1 MRFEGEQQLSGR
13 AEPVHVYSIHAD
25 AKAVSPSEFSL
36 RNELDSSAQIYV
48 STVKRIA
55 CALLALSWAGCGTPL
70 AAGERLYRE
79 GDRLAALET
88 WRAIPEDDAGHE
100 KAQERIAVVEE
111 EFHQLVVRYKQRAR
125 YFEAKERLA
134 ESIVNYRLAL
144 KLQPD
149 DAETL
154 AHVQD
159 LARRVVLERRAL
171 RAQYRADFE
180 AGLSR
185 KSRCTSLEQLR
196 TLDPFDPEL
205 QAEEH
210 ELREGLQQ
218 SITQLLAVGR
228 RGFSDG
234 NLVAAERAFRS
245 VLAVDPNN
253 ESARGYLSYIET
265 IGARA
270 GRLAANPPPSS
281 HRRPSRPT
289 LKFAQRDFTRTRWPQ
304 RPRGIASRRSATTCR
319 RWKAFA
325 GHAGARQHLAE
336 TRRQLAPQVD
346 ALIEEGRT
354 HFRNED
360 LQSALDSW
368 RRALLVDPGNERAQA
383 YAARAV
389 RQLENLERLRSEP
402 DVASGE
408 R

>member
-1 MRFEGEQQLSGR
+1 
-13 AEPVHVYSIHAD
+13 
-25 AKAVSPSEFSL
+25 
-36 RNELDSSAQIYV
+36 
-48 STVKRIA
+48 VKGIA
-55 CALLALSWAGCGTPL
+55 SALLALALAGCVTPL
-70 AAGERLYRE
+70 ATGERLYRE

-100 KAQERIAVVEE
+100 KAQERIAIVEE

-159 LARRVVLERRAL
+159 LAREVVRERQAL

-180 AGLSR
+180 AGHLA
-185 KSRCTSLEQLR
+185 KAGTSLKKLR
-196 TLDPFDPEL
+196 TLDPFDPAL
-205 QAEEH
+205 QADER
-210 ELREGLQQ
+210 ELREGLRQA
-218 SITQLLAVGR
+218 ITQLLAVGR

-234 NLVAAERAFRS
+234 NHAAAERAFQS

-265 IGARA
+265 IRRA
-270 GRLAANPPPSS
+270 SQTAGGEPAAFEPPETFASDAEIRAEGFHQNALAAGAAGD
-281 HRRPSRPT
+281 H
-289 LKFAQRDFTRTRWPQ
+289 FAAIKHDLQ
-304 RPRGIASRRSATTCR
+304 ALN
-319 RWKAFA
+319 AFS

-336 TRRQLAPQVD
+336 TRRQLTPQVEV
-346 ALIEEGRT
+346 LIEEGRT

-368 RRALLVDPGNERAQA
+368 RRALLVDPGNERARA

-402 DVASGE
+402 DVASEEG
-408 R
+408 

>member
-1 MRFEGEQQLSGR
+1 
-13 AEPVHVYSIHAD
+13 
-25 AKAVSPSEFSL
+25 
-36 RNELDSSAQIYV
+36 
-48 STVKRIA
+48 VKRIA
-55 CALLALSWAGCGTPL
+55 CALLALSWVGCGTPL
-70 AAGERLYRE
+70 ATGERLYRE

-159 LARRVVLERRAL
+159 LAREVVRERRAL

-180 AGLSR
+180 AGHLA
-185 KSRCTSLEQLR
+185 TAGASLKRLR
-196 TLDPFDPEL
+196 TLDPFDPAL
-205 QAEEH
+205 QAEER
-210 ELREGLQQ
+210 ELRDGLQK
-218 SITQLLAVGR
+218 SITHLLAVGR

-234 NLVAAERAFRS
+234 NHAAAERAFRS

-253 ESARGYLSYIET
+253 ESARGYLSYIEM
-265 IGARA
+265 IRRA
-270 GRLAANPPPSS
+270 SQTAGGEPAAFDPPEAFASDAEIRAEGSHQNALAAEASGD
-281 HRRPSRPT
+281 R
-289 LKFAQRDFTRTRWPQ
+289 FAAIGHDLQ
-304 RPRGIASRRSATTCR
+304 ALN
-319 RWKAFA
+319 AFA
-325 GHAGARQHLAE
+325 SHTGARQHLAE
-336 TRRQLAPQVD
+336 TRLQLAPQVEL
-346 ALIEEGRT
+346 LIEEGRT

-368 RRALLVDPGNERAQA
+368 RRALLIDPGNERAQA

-402 DVASGE
+402 DVSSGE

>member
-1 MRFEGEQQLSGR
+1 
-13 AEPVHVYSIHAD
+13 
-25 AKAVSPSEFSL
+25 
-36 RNELDSSAQIYV
+36 
-48 STVKRIA
+48 VKRIA

-70 AAGERLYRE
+70 ATGERLYRE

-88 WRAIPEDDAGHE
+88 WRAIPEDDSGHE

-125 YFEAKERLA
+125 YFEAKDRLA

-159 LARRVVLERRAL
+159 LARKIVSERRVL

-180 AGLSR
+180 AGHLAR
-185 KSRCTSLEQLR
+185 AGASLEQLR
-196 TLDPFDPEL
+196 TLDPFDPAL
-205 QAEEH
+205 QAEER
-210 ELREGLQQ
+210 ELREGLQE

-234 NLVAAERAFRS
+234 NYAAAERAFRS
-245 VLAVDPNN
+245 VLEVDQSN

-265 IGARA
+265 IRRA
-270 GRLAANPPPSS
+270 SRTAGGEPAAFEPPETFASDAEIRAEGFHQNALAAEASGD
-281 HRRPSRPT
+281 R
-289 LKFAQRDFTRTRWPQ
+289 FAAIGHDLQ
-304 RPRGIASRRSATTCR
+304 ALN
-319 RWKAFA
+319 AFA
-325 GHAGARQHLAE
+325 NHAGARRHLTE
-336 TRRQLAPQVD
+336 IRRQLTPQVD
-346 ALIEEGRT
+346 ILIEEGRT

-368 RRALLVDPGNERAQA
+368 QRALLVDPGNQRARA

-402 DVASGE
+402 SVASGE
-408 R
+408 H

>member
-1 MRFEGEQQLSGR
+1 M
-13 AEPVHVYSIHAD
+13 
-25 AKAVSPSEFSL
+25 
-36 RNELDSSAQIYV
+36 
-48 STVKRIA
+48 KRIA
-55 CALLALSWAGCGTPL
+55 CALLALTWAGCGTPL

-88 WRAIPEDDAGHE
+88 WRAIPEHDAGHE
-100 KAQERIAVVEE
+100 KALERIAVVEE

-134 ESIVNYRLAL
+134 ESIINYRLAL

-159 LARRVVLERRAL
+159 LARKVVRERLAL
-171 RAQYRADFE
+171 RARYRADFE
-180 AGLSR
+180 AGDLA
-185 KSRCTSLEQLR
+185 KAGANLAQLR

-205 QAEEH
+205 QVEER
-210 ELREGLQQ
+210 ELHAGLQQ
-218 SITQLLAVGR
+218 SISQLLAVGR

-234 NLVAAERAFRS
+234 YHLAAERAFQS
-245 VLAVDPNN
+245 VLALDPNN
-253 ESARGYLSYIET
+253 ESARGYLSYIDTIRRASQTAGDEPAAFEPPET
-265 IGARA
+265 FASDAEIRA
-270 GRLAANPPPSS
+270 EGFHQNALVAAAAGDRFVAIRHDLQALNAFPG
-281 HRRPSRPT
+281 HT
-289 LKFAQRDFTRTRWPQ
+289 
-304 RPRGIASRRSATTCR
+304 GASR
-319 RWKAFA
+319 
-325 GHAGARQHLAE
+325 HLADI
-336 TRRQLAPQVD
+336 RRQLTPQVD
-346 ALIEEGRT
+346 ILIEEGRT

-368 RRALLVDPGNERAQA
+368 RRALLVDPDNERARA
-383 YAARAV
+383 YAERAV

>member
-1 MRFEGEQQLSGR
+1 
-13 AEPVHVYSIHAD
+13 
-25 AKAVSPSEFSL
+25 
-36 RNELDSSAQIYV
+36 
-48 STVKRIA
+48 VKRIA
-55 CALLALSWAGCGTPL
+55 CALLALSWVGCGTPL
-70 AAGERLYRE
+70 TAGERLYRE

-88 WRAIPEDDAGHE
+88 WRAVPEDDPGHE

-134 ESIVNYRLAL
+134 ESIINYRLAL
-144 KLQPD
+144 KLQPG

-159 LARRVVLERRAL
+159 LARKVVRERLAL
-171 RAQYRADFE
+171 RTQYRADFE
-180 AGLSR
+180 AGDLA
-185 KSRCTSLEQLR
+185 KAGAGLEQLR

-205 QAEEH
+205 QAEER
-210 ELREGLQQ
+210 ELHAGLQQ

-234 NLVAAERAFRS
+234 NHLAAERAFRS
-245 VLAVDPNN
+245 VLAVDRNN

-265 IGARA
+265 I
-270 GRLAANPPPSS
+270 RLASREAGGEPAAFEPPEAFASDAEIRAEGFHQNALAAEGSGDRFAAIS
-281 HRRPSRPT
+281 HD
-289 LKFAQRDFTRTRWPQ
+289 LQALH
-304 RPRGIASRRSATTCR
+304 
-319 RWKAFA
+319 AFA

-383 YAARAV
+383 YAERAV

-402 DVASGE
+402 EVASGE

>member
-1 MRFEGEQQLSGR
+1 VEHRSQP
-13 AEPVHVYSIHAD
+13 ANDCI
-25 AKAVSPSEFSL
+25 AKG
-36 RNELDSSAQIYV
+36 
-48 STVKRIA
+48 IA
-55 CALLALSWAGCGTPL
+55 S
-70 AAGERLYRE
+70 R
-79 GDRLAALET
+79 
-88 WRAIPEDDAGHE
+88 
-100 KAQERIAVVEE
+100 
-111 EFHQLVVRYKQRAR
+111 HQLVVRYKQRAR

-159 LARRVVLERRAL
+159 LAREVVRERRAL

-180 AGLSR
+180 AGHLA
-185 KSRCTSLEQLR
+185 TAGASLKRLR
-196 TLDPFDPEL
+196 TLDPFDPAL
-205 QAEEH
+205 QAEER
-210 ELREGLQQ
+210 ELRDGLQK
-218 SITQLLAVGR
+218 SITHLLAVGR

-234 NLVAAERAFRS
+234 NHAAAERAFRS

-253 ESARGYLSYIET
+253 ESARGYLSYIEM
-265 IGARA
+265 IRRA
-270 GRLAANPPPSS
+270 SQTAGGEPAAFDPPEAFASDAEIRAEGSHQNALAAEASGD
-281 HRRPSRPT
+281 R
-289 LKFAQRDFTRTRWPQ
+289 FAAIGHDLQ
-304 RPRGIASRRSATTCR
+304 ALN
-319 RWKAFA
+319 AFA
-325 GHAGARQHLAE
+325 SHTGARQHLAE
-336 TRRQLAPQVD
+336 TRLQLAPQVEL
-346 ALIEEGRT
+346 LIEEGRT

-402 DVASGE
+402 DVSSGE

>member
-1 MRFEGEQQLSGR
+1 
-13 AEPVHVYSIHAD
+13 
-25 AKAVSPSEFSL
+25 
-36 RNELDSSAQIYV
+36 
-48 STVKRIA
+48 VKRIA

-100 KAQERIAVVEE
+100 QVQERIAVVEE
-111 EFHQLVVRYKQRAR
+111 EFDQLVVRYKQRAR

-159 LARRVVLERRAL
+159 LARKIVRERRAL

-180 AGLSR
+180 AGDLA
-185 KSRCTSLEQLR
+185 KAGASLNQLR
-196 TLDPFDPEL
+196 SLDPFDSEL
-205 QAEEH
+205 QAEERDLH
-210 ELREGLQQ
+210 AGLQQ
-218 SITQLLAVGR
+218 SITQLVAVGR

-234 NLVAAERAFRS
+234 NHLAAERAFRS
-245 VLAVDPNN
+245 VLAIDPNN

-265 IGARA
+265 IRRASQTAGGEPAAFEPPEAFASDAEIRAEGSHQNALAAEALGDRFAAIGHDLQALNAFASHTGAR
-270 GRLAANPPPSS
+270 R
-281 HRRPSRPT
+281 
-289 LKFAQRDFTRTRWPQ
+289 
-304 RPRGIASRRSATTCR
+304 
-319 RWKAFA
+319 
-325 GHAGARQHLAE
+325 HLAE

-346 ALIEEGRT
+346 ILIEEGRT

-402 DVASGE
+402 DVASGD

>member
-1 MRFEGEQQLSGR
+1 
-13 AEPVHVYSIHAD
+13 
-25 AKAVSPSEFSL
+25 
-36 RNELDSSAQIYV
+36 
-48 STVKRIA
+48 VKRFA
-55 CALLALSWAGCGTPL
+55 CALLALSWVGCGTPL
-70 AAGERLYRE
+70 AAGEQLYRE

-134 ESIVNYRLAL
+134 ESIVSYRLAL

-154 AHVQD
+154 AHVQE
-159 LARRVVLERRAL
+159 LARRVAGERRVL

-180 AGLSR
+180 AGYLA
-185 KSRCTSLEQLR
+185 KAGADLEQLR

-234 NLVAAERAFRS
+234 NHVAAERAFRS

-265 IGARA
+265 IRRA
-270 GRLAANPPPSS
+270 SRAAGGEPAAFEPPETFASDAEIRAEGFHQNALAAETSGDRFAAMS
-281 HRRPSRPT
+281 HD
-289 LKFAQRDFTRTRWPQ
+289 LQAL
-304 RPRGIASRRSATTCR
+304 
-319 RWKAFA
+319 KAFS
-325 GHAGARQHLAE
+325 GHAGARRHLAE
-336 TRRQLAPQVD
+336 TRQQLAPQVEV
-346 ALIEEGRT
+346 LIEEGRT

-368 RRALLVDPGNERAQA
+368 QRALLIDPGNERAQA

>member
-1 MRFEGEQQLSGR
+1 
-13 AEPVHVYSIHAD
+13 
-25 AKAVSPSEFSL
+25 
-36 RNELDSSAQIYV
+36 
-48 STVKRIA
+48 VKRIA
-55 CALLALSWAGCGTPL
+55 CALLALSWVGCGTPL

-79 GDRLAALET
+79 GDRLAALEA
-88 WRAIPEDDAGHE
+88 WRAIPEDDAGHK

-154 AHVQD
+154 AHVQE
-159 LARRVVLERRAL
+159 LARKVARERQTL
-171 RAQYRADFE
+171 RAQYRADFD
-180 AGLSR
+180 AGNLA
-185 KSRCTSLEQLR
+185 KAGASLEQLR

-205 QAEEH
+205 QTEER
-210 ELREGLQQ
+210 ELRDGLQQ
-218 SITQLLAVGR
+218 TITQLLVVGR

-234 NLVAAERAFRS
+234 NHAAAERAFQS

-265 IGARA
+265 IRLASRITGGEPAAFEPPDTFASEAEIRAEGSHQNALAAETSGNRFAAIRHDLQALDAYSGHTGAR
-270 GRLAANPPPSS
+270 R
-281 HRRPSRPT
+281 
-289 LKFAQRDFTRTRWPQ
+289 
-304 RPRGIASRRSATTCR
+304 
-319 RWKAFA
+319 
-325 GHAGARQHLAE
+325 HLAE
-336 TRRQLAPQVD
+336 IRRQLAPQVD
-346 ALIEEGRT
+346 ILIEDGRT

-402 DVASGE
+402 DTARGE

>member
-1 MRFEGEQQLSGR
+1 M
-13 AEPVHVYSIHAD
+13 
-25 AKAVSPSEFSL
+25 
-36 RNELDSSAQIYV
+36 
-48 STVKRIA
+48 KRIA
-55 CALLALSWAGCGTPL
+55 CALLALSWVGCGTPL

-159 LARRVVLERRAL
+159 LARKVARERLAL
-171 RAQYRADFE
+171 KAQYRADFE
-180 AGLSR
+180 AGYLA
-185 KSRCTSLEQLR
+185 KAGASLERLR

-218 SITQLLAVGR
+218 SITKLLAVGR

-234 NLVAAERAFRS
+234 NHLAAERAFQS
-245 VLAVDPNN
+245 VIAIDPNN

-265 IGARA
+265 IRRA
-270 GRLAANPPPSS
+270 SQTEGGEPAAFEPPEVFASEAEIRAEGFHQNALAAEDSGD
-281 HRRPSRPT
+281 
-289 LKFAQRDFTRTRWPQ
+289 LFAAIGHDQRALD
-304 RPRGIASRRSATTCR
+304 
-319 RWKAFA
+319 AFA

-336 TRRQLAPQVD
+336 IRRQLAPQVD

-368 RRALLVDPGNERAQA
+368 QRALLVDPGNERAQA

-408 R
+408 H

>member
-1 MRFEGEQQLSGR
+1 
-13 AEPVHVYSIHAD
+13 
-25 AKAVSPSEFSL
+25 
-36 RNELDSSAQIYV
+36 
-48 STVKRIA
+48 VKRIA

-70 AAGERLYRE
+70 AAGEQLYRE

-88 WRAIPEDDAGHE
+88 WRAIPEDDSGHE

-134 ESIVNYRLAL
+134 ESIINYRLAL
-144 KLQPD
+144 KLQPG

-159 LARRVVLERRAL
+159 LAREVVRERLTL

-180 AGLSR
+180 AGYLA
-185 KSRCTSLEQLR
+185 KAGASLEQLR
-196 TLDPFDPEL
+196 TLDPFDPKL
-205 QAEEH
+205 QAEER
-210 ELREGLQQ
+210 ELHAGLQQ

-234 NLVAAERAFRS
+234 NHLVAERAFQS
-245 VLAVDPNN
+245 VLVVDPNN

-265 IGARA
+265 IRRA
-270 GRLAANPPPSS
+270 NRAAGGEPAAFEPPEAFASDAEIRAEGFHQNALAAEASED
-281 HRRPSRPT
+281 R
-289 LKFAQRDFTRTRWPQ
+289 FAAIGHDLQALD
-304 RPRGIASRRSATTCR
+304 
-319 RWKAFA
+319 AFS
-325 GHAGARQHLAE
+325 GHVRARQHLAE
-336 TRRQLAPQVD
+336 IRRQLAPQVD
-346 ALIEEGRT
+346 VLIEEGRT

-368 RRALLVDPGNERAQA
+368 QRALLVDPGNERAQA

-389 RQLENLERLRSEP
+389 RQLENLERMRSEP
-402 DVASGE
+402 EVASGE
-408 R
+408 P

>member
-1 MRFEGEQQLSGR
+1 
-13 AEPVHVYSIHAD
+13 
-25 AKAVSPSEFSL
+25 
-36 RNELDSSAQIYV
+36 
-48 STVKRIA
+48 VKRIA
-55 CALLALSWAGCGTPL
+55 CALLALSWVGCGTPL
-70 AAGERLYRE
+70 ATGERLYRE

-125 YFEAKERLA
+125 YFEAKEQLA

-159 LARRVVLERRAL
+159 LAREVVRERRAL

-180 AGLSR
+180 AGHLA
-185 KSRCTSLEQLR
+185 TAGASLKRLR
-196 TLDPFDPEL
+196 TLDPFDPAL
-205 QAEEH
+205 QAEER
-210 ELREGLQQ
+210 ELRDGLQK
-218 SITQLLAVGR
+218 SITRLLAVGR

-234 NLVAAERAFRS
+234 NHAAAERAFRS

-253 ESARGYLSYIET
+253 ESARGYLSYIEM
-265 IGARA
+265 IRRA
-270 GRLAANPPPSS
+270 SQTAGGEPAAFDPPEAFASDAEIRAEGSHQNALAAEASGD
-281 HRRPSRPT
+281 R
-289 LKFAQRDFTRTRWPQ
+289 FAAIGHDLQ
-304 RPRGIASRRSATTCR
+304 ALN
-319 RWKAFA
+319 AFA
-325 GHAGARQHLAE
+325 SHTGARQHLAE
-336 TRRQLAPQVD
+336 TRLQLAPQVEL
-346 ALIEEGRT
+346 LIEEGRT

-368 RRALLVDPGNERAQA
+368 QRALLVDPDNERAQA

-402 DVASGE
+402 DVSSGE

>member
-1 MRFEGEQQLSGR
+1 
-13 AEPVHVYSIHAD
+13 
-25 AKAVSPSEFSL
+25 
-36 RNELDSSAQIYV
+36 
-48 STVKRIA
+48 VKRIA
-55 CALLALSWAGCGTPL
+55 CALLALSWVGCGTPL
-70 AAGERLYRE
+70 ATGERLYRE

-88 WRAIPEDDAGHE
+88 WRAISEDDAGHE
-100 KAQERIAVVEE
+100 KAQQRIAVVEE

-154 AHVQD
+154 SHVQE
-159 LARRVVLERRAL
+159 LARIVVRERRAL

-180 AGLSR
+180 AGYLA
-185 KSRCTSLEQLR
+185 KAGANLERLR

-205 QAEEH
+205 QAEER
-210 ELREGLQQ
+210 ELREGVQQ
-218 SITQLLAVGR
+218 SITHLLAAGR

-234 NLVAAERAFRS
+234 NYAAAERAFRS

-265 IGARA
+265 IRRA
-270 GRLAANPPPSS
+270 SRAAGSEPAAFEPPEVFASDAEIRAEGFHQNALAAEASGD
-281 HRRPSRPT
+281 R
-289 LKFAQRDFTRTRWPQ
+289 FAAIGHDLQALD
-304 RPRGIASRRSATTCR
+304 AYAD
-319 RWKAFA
+319 
-325 GHAGARQHLAE
+325 HAGARQHLAE
-336 TRRQLAPQVD
+336 ARRQLAPQVD
-346 ALIEEGRT
+346 ALIEDGRT

-368 RRALLVDPGNERAQA
+368 QRALLIDPRNERARA

>member
-1 MRFEGEQQLSGR
+1 M
-13 AEPVHVYSIHAD
+13 
-25 AKAVSPSEFSL
+25 
-36 RNELDSSAQIYV
+36 
-48 STVKRIA
+48 KRIA
-55 CALLALSWAGCGTPL
+55 CALIALSWAGCGTPL

-88 WRAIPEDDAGHE
+88 WRAIPEDEAGHD
-100 KAQERIAVVEE
+100 KALERIAIVEE

-134 ESIVNYRLAL
+134 ESIINYRLAL

-159 LARRVVLERRAL
+159 LAREVARERLAL
-171 RAQYRADFE
+171 KAQYRADFE
-180 AGLSR
+180 AGHLA
-185 KSRCTSLEQLR
+185 KAGASLKELR

-205 QAEEH
+205 QVEER
-210 ELREGLQQ
+210 ELHAGLQQ
-218 SITQLLAVGR
+218 SIRKLLAVGR
-228 RGFSDG
+228 RGFSEG
-234 NLVAAERAFRS
+234 NHLAAERAFQS
-245 VLAVDPNN
+245 VLAIDPNN

-265 IGARA
+265 IRRA
-270 GRLAANPPPSS
+270 SQTAGGEPAAFEPPEAFASDAEIRAEGFHQHALAAEASGD
-281 HRRPSRPT
+281 H
-289 LKFAQRDFTRTRWPQ
+289 FAAIGHDLQ
-304 RPRGIASRRSATTCR
+304 ALN
-319 RWKAFA
+319 AFA
-325 GHAGARQHLAE
+325 GHAGARQHLAK
-336 TRRQLAPQVD
+336 TRRELAPQVD
-346 ALIEEGRT
+346 VLIEEGRT

-368 RRALLVDPGNERAQA
+368 QRSLLVDPGNERAQA